1 MDLVNFKVGSKL
13 IALSILNILLT
24 ERYQSDLTTIPTD
37 DASFIGVKDYMGI
50 PTPVFDLSIILN
62 GQASDNDIKTL
73 TKQLTDFSRQI
84 KNLHTELSSLSSP
97 QQLSLNSEQLSLLQ
111 QLKQWTKQINGED
124 QDLNNLLDK
133 LQSPLQ
139 KILDLHAKESNSM
152 ANHRLL
158 GVVAQVIRIVEAAA
172 EQVIHSYKPIIVYT
186 TTDGQS
192 PYIGLLVD
200 SVGESLNVEDEDI
213 KSLSKISETGFRL
226 DARTSQM
233 LTGIVKSAD
242 DYSLLLD
249 PTEIFK
255 PAADIAV

>member
-24 ERYQSDLTTIPTD
+24 ERYQSDLTVIPTD
-37 DASFIGVKDYMGI
+37 DPSFMGVKDYMGM

-62 GQASDNDIKTL
+62 RQASDKDIKTL
-73 TKQLTDFSRQI
+73 IKKLSEFTRQI
-84 KNLHTELSSLSSP
+84 KNIHAELSSHYGQAHLD
-97 QQLSLNSEQLSLLQ
+97 LTAENLSLLQ
-111 QLKQWTKQINGED
+111 QLKQWTKQLDGED
-124 QDLNNLLDK
+124 QDLNNLLEK

-139 KILDLHAKESNSM
+139 KVLDIHAGEQEASS
-152 ANHRLL
+152 NHRMLSML
-158 GVVAQVIRIVEAAA
+158 SQVIRIIEAAA

-200 SVGESLNVEDEDI
+200 SVGDSMNVEDSDI
-213 KSLSKISETGFRL
+213 KSLAKISETGFKL
-226 DARTSQM
+226 DPRTAHM

-255 PAADIAV
+255 LDTEALA